1 MTLKTRFG
9 LLFDFRNPAQWL
21 KPWPQF
27 YADMIDF
34 AAWTETLG
42 FSDVWLTEHHGAE
55 DGYSPSPL
63 MIASAIATRTKRVH
77 IGTAI
82 ALAPFYHPVRL
93 AEDLATLDLISNG
106 RIEFGFGLGYRPE
119 EFAAYGLSMKTR
131 GSRASE
137 VLDIVRRLWDG
148 ETVTVDSKHFKL
160 DGAQIM
166 PRPAQAHPPL
176 WVGGFSPEA
185 MKRVARY
192 GDGFMWGPGGPD
204 LAAAHRLYVDALA
217 VEGKPADAARMLQ
230 IWMWLMVSEDPE
242 RTFAEV
248 APHVLHQINTYAK
261 WLSGTGHQ
269 SFVPADVAT
278 LKASG
283 QLMIM
288 TPDEAIKFFKSQ
300 MALAPLE
307 GFAGMTPPAG
317 FPLDKLA
324 PYIELFANKVLPAFK

>member
-1 MTLKTRFG
+1 MTSNTRFG
-9 LLFDFRNPAQWL
+9 MLFDFRNPSQWHR
-21 KPWPQF
+21 PWPKF
-27 YADMIDF
+27 YAEMIDF

-63 MIASAIATRTKRVH
+63 VIASAIAAKTKRVH

-93 AEDLATLDLISNG
+93 AEDGATLDLISDG
-106 RIEFGFGLGYRPE
+106 RIELGFGLGYRHE
-119 EFAAYGLSMKTR
+119 EFAAYGIPHSAR

-137 VLDIVRRLWDG
+137 VLHIVRRLWDG
-148 ETVTVDSKHFKL
+148 ETVSVDNKHFKL
-160 DGAQIM
+160 DNAHIM

-176 WVGGFSPEA
+176 WVGGFTPEA
-185 MKRVARY
+185 FKRAARY
-192 GDGFMWGPGGPD
+192 GDGFLWATGGPD
-204 LAAAHRLYVDALA
+204 LATAHRMYVEALA
-217 VEGKPADAARMLQ
+217 EVGKPADAARMLA
-230 IWMWLMVSEDPE
+230 IWMWFMVSEDPE

-261 WLSGTGHQ
+261 WLGGTGHE
-269 SFVPADVAT
+269 SFVPADIST

-288 TPDEAIKFFKSQ
+288 TPDDAIKFFKSQ
-300 MALAPLE
+300 LAIAPLE
-307 GFAGMTPPAG
+307 GFAGLTPPAG
-317 FPLDKLA
+317 IPLDKLA
-324 PYIELFANKVLPAFK
+324 PYIELFANKVIPAFR